1 MKKYLVVVYILL
13 ILLFT
18 AFSYLFVDPN
28 FSYLKSIYTSFSFTH
43 RNFTTILYVIF
54 IFLFFL
60 FYLIF
65 LKLAQIKYL
74 VYRQLRFI
82 ILTISI
88 LLLFS
93 YSSVLSYDIF
103 NYIATAKVTYFYKEN
118 PYIVMPI
125 EFTNDPSFTFV
136 RAANKISLYG
146 PVWLVLSGIPFYI
159 GFNNPVLMLF
169 TFKALNVAFYL
180 LTIVL
185 IWKISKNLISVSFF
199 ALNPLVIIE
208 ILLNSHNDTVMIFL
222 ALFSFYCL
230 IKNKTKLSIL
240 FLILSI
246 LIKYATVFLI
256 PVYVYALIKNK
267 EKKNINKD
275 RFFYY
280 SFISMFILF
289 LLSPIREEMYSWYAV
304 WFIAFAS
311 FLIKKK
317 YIYYFVVFLSIGLLL
332 GYVPYMYTGLYT
344 SSIILLKYI
353 IIILS
358 PLIYTVY
365 YFLFVKKSVLAKGL

>member
-1 MKKYLVVVYILL
+1 MKKYLVILYILL

-60 FYLIF
+60 FYIIF

-74 VYRQLRFI
+74 VYKQLRFI

-146 PVWLVLSGIPFYI
+146 PVWLALSGIPFYI

-256 PVYVYALIKNK
+256 
-267 EKKNINKD
+267 
-275 RFFYY
+275 
-280 SFISMFILF
+280 SMFILF

-353 IIILS
+353 IIILP